1 MVLRLYRMM
10 LWLLPGRVRSE
21 DGEEIAW
28 VFGELLRT
36 RRGFVSH
43 GLLVVKAFASLPWI
57 AALEWKDRFV
67 GSSPQ
72 GPDRNPGGWGMSQW
86 TRNLRYALRTLRR
99 SPAFAFTT
107 VILLGLGVGAVTTIF
122 TVVDHVVL
130 RPLPYPAAERLLL
143 IDNGSHSGLVF
154 RELQGIATV
163 ERWGAARSETA
174 NLVWEGDPIRIQ
186 ETKVSE
192 DFLSLFGARPAL
204 GRLLVPDD
212 FADPNV
218 VVISHGAWQRIFGS
232 APDILGRTLRVDGA
246 SVMVVGVLEEAF
258 VPPEE
263 EITYG
268 GVTDFWRPI
277 DWSFEDLFD
286 PETHILEIVGR
297 MAPGLTLADVN
308 LEVDRVAA
316 DLARRHPDQMTDGEG
331 NPYPIPAA
339 SLQEITTR
347 RVRAGLGLLL
357 GAVSIL
363 LLVACLNVAHLFL
376 ARGLGRV
383 REMAVRRALGAGTSS
398 LIQQLL
404 VESLVLGTA
413 GGAVGVGLAK
423 LGLESFLALNPGR
436 LPRTGDVAV
445 DLRILGFTAAVS
457 VGTVLLFGM
466 VPALRSI
473 GHDLTNDLKGSSRGS
488 TSGRG
493 AGRMRGA
500 LVIAEVAL
508 SLVLVAQAGL
518 LLRSFMRA
526 QTLDPGIRVGGVWT
540 IPLNPTGVASP
551 EEYVLA
557 MDEVEASLA
566 AVPGVSSAGYS
577 LTLPFEMTGRGR
589 CCWMTSRL
597 SVDGEGFQG
606 LRLLLQ
612 PVTEGFFRTLD
623 IPMVSGRIWDEGEAV
638 GEPWPAVISE
648 VLAIE
653 IFGSAQAA
661 VGRTMGVGGD
671 GTPVLVTGV
680 SGDTHHFGLDQ
691 DPPLFVYLPIEKLP
705 FTIPMAHMA
714 VSVQGEAPPGWAR
727 TLREAVWEVA
737 PQMPAPTVRSMV
749 DWIERSTAR
758 RRFDSALFGT
768 FGVVALLLAA
778 AGLYGTLL
786 FTVGQRRRELGIR
799 IALGAGRGSVEWGVV
814 SKGVTLAILGSGLG
828 LFGSWGVGR
837 FIESRLFGLEPTD
850 PGTLLG
856 AVAVLMMAAFL
867 ASWLPAR
874 RAARVDP
881 MEVLREE

>member
-1 MVLRLYRMM
+1 
-10 LWLLPGRVRSE
+10 
-21 DGEEIAW
+21 
-28 VFGELLRT
+28 
-36 RRGFVSH
+36 
-43 GLLVVKAFASLPWI
+43 
-57 AALEWKDRFV
+57 
-67 GSSPQ
+67 
-72 GPDRNPGGWGMSQW
+72 
-86 TRNLRYALRTLRR
+86 
-99 SPAFAFTT
+99 
-107 VILLGLGVGAVTTIF
+107 VILLGLGIGAVTTIF

-130 RPLPYPAAERLLL
+130 RPLPYPSAERLFL
-143 IDNGSHSGLVF
+143 IENGSHSGTVF
-154 RELQGIATV
+154 RELQELTTV
-163 ERWGAARSETA
+163 ERWGAAQSETA
-174 NLVWEGDPIRIQ
+174 NLVWEGDPLRIQ

-204 GRLLVPDD
+204 GRLLVQDD

-218 VVISHGAWQRIFGS
+218 VVLSHGAWQRIFGS
-232 APDILGRTLRVDGA
+232 DPNILGRTLQVDGA
-246 SVMVVGVLEEAF
+246 SVIVVGVLEEAF

-268 GVTDFWRPI
+268 GVTDLWRPI
-277 DWSFEDLFD
+277 DWGLEDLFD
-286 PETHILEIVGR
+286 LETHILEIVGR

-308 LEVDRVAA
+308 VEVDRAA
-316 DLARRHPDQMTDGEG
+316 AELARRYPEQMTDGEG
-331 NPYPIPAA
+331 RPYPIPAA

-398 LIQQLL
+398 LVQQLL
-404 VESLVLGTA
+404 VESLVLGVA
-413 GGAVGVGLAK
+413 GGAVGVGLAS
-423 LGLESFLALNPGR
+423 LGLRSFLALNPGT
-436 LPRTGDVAV
+436 LPRSGDVTV

-473 GHDLTNDLKGSSRGS
+473 GHDLTDDLKGSSRGS
-488 TSGRG
+488 TLGRG

-526 QTLDPGIRVGGVWT
+526 QTLDPGIRVEGVWT
-540 IPLNPTGVASP
+540 IPLNPTGAATP

-557 MDEVEASLA
+557 MDQVEASLA

-577 LTLPFEMTGRGR
+577 LTLPFEMTGSRR
-589 CCWMTSRL
+589 CCWITSRL
-597 SVDGEGFQG
+597 SVDGEGYQG

-612 PVTEGFFRTLD
+612 PVTGGFFETLE
-623 IPMVSGRIWDEGEAV
+623 IPMVAGRVWDVGEV
-638 GEPWPAVISE
+638 SGEPWPGVISE

-653 IFGSAQAA
+653 MFGSAQAA

-671 GTPVLVTGV
+671 ETPVLVTGV

-691 DPPLFVYLPIEKLP
+691 DPPLFIYLPMEKLP

-714 VSVQGEAPPGWAR
+714 VLIRGEAPPGWAR

-737 PQMPAPTVRSMV
+737 PQMPAPTVRPME

-768 FGVVALLLAA
+768 FGILALLLAA

-814 SKGVTLAILGSGLG
+814 SKGVTLAVLGSGIG

-837 FIESRLFGLEPTD
+837 FIESRLFGLEPSD

-856 AVAVLMMAAFL
+856 AVAVLMMAAVL

-874 RAARVDP
+874 RAAQVDP